1 MKPAPSLVPR
11 WHEDLLDAERER
23 RSDGD
28 AWTEE
33 TRPGPL
39 LETRRPIEHQPK
51 ARRARQA
58 WEPIPPV
65 VIAGYIFA
73 ALLPALGFILGLTQI
88 NRNKH
93 GRNIMVLSIVL
104 FIIW

>member
-1 MKPAPSLVPR
+1 MKIPSTPSGN
-11 WHEDLLDAERER
+11 AAGN
-23 RSDGD
+23 GD
-28 AWTEE
+28 AWTHE

-39 LETRRPIEHQPK
+39 LETRRPIEHQSK
-51 ARRARQA
+51 APRARQA
-58 WEPIPPV
+58 WEPIPFV

-93 GRNIMVLSIVL
+93 GLNIMVLSIVL